1 MIDKA
6 FALQEA
12 ARKSAFAPSVKL
24 SALIIRDGYQNMT
37 QQEMEKALMELVSEA
52 VVVSSYHTTMVLLD
66 EEDQNTLAETIDEL
80 TEMGTN

>member
-6 FALQEA
+6 FGLQEA

-66 EEDQNTLAETIDEL
+66 EEDQNTLATTIDEL
-80 TEMGTN
+80 QEMGTN

>member
-12 ARKSAFAPSVKL
+12 ARESAFAPSVKM
-24 SALIIRDGYQNMT
+24 SALLIRNGYQNMT
-37 QQEMEKALMELVSEA
+37 QQEMESALMALVSEA

-66 EEDQNTLAETIDEL
+66 EEQQNTLAQTIDEL
-80 TEMGTN
+80 QEMGNN

>member
-12 ARKSAFAPSVKL
+12 ARESAFSPSVKM
-24 SALIIRDGYQNMT
+24 SALLIRDGYQNMT
-37 QQEMEKALMELVSEA
+37 QKEMESALMALVSEA

-66 EEDQNTLAETIDEL
+66 EEDQNTLATTIDEL
-80 TEMGTN
+80 QEMGNN

>member
-6 FALQEA
+6 FALQKA
-12 ARKSAFAPSVKL
+12 ARDSAFAPSVKL

-37 QQEMEKALMELVSEA
+37 QSEMESALMALVSEA
-52 VVVSSYHTTMVLLD
+52 VVISSYHTTMVLLD
-66 EEDQNTLAETIDEL
+66 EEQQNTLAETIDEL

>member
-12 ARKSAFAPSVKL
+12 ARESALSPSVKM

-37 QQEMEKALMELVSEA
+37 QQEMESALMALVSEA
-52 VVVSSYHTTMVLLD
+52 VVMSSYHTTLVLLD
-66 EEDQNTLAETIDEL
+66 DEQQNLLAETIDEL
-80 TEMGTN
+80 QGMGNE